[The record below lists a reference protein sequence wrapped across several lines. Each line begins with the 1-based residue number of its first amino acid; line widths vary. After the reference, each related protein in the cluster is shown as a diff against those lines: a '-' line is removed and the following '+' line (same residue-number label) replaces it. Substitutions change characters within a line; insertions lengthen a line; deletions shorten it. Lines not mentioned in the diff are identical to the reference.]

1 MLAIDYKQNLH
12 PSSGEGGVGDV
23 MAAGHIQL
31 ATCGIWWMFLEE
43 RHGAALRGGAHI
55 THRYT

>member
-31 ATCGIWWMFLEE
+31 VLECN
-43 RHGAALRGGAHI
+43 AN
-55 THRYT
+55 